1 MVRYE
6 VTSLKKTCLVGRV
19 LPLLKHHLKAGERN
33 SGLLVVGYSS
43 CPLRTLWTSAGLC
56 LHVGEILRLSWLQLV
71 GGGLS
76 VNLYLRLSVL
86 VLREHGG
93 VQGARVVLN
102 VWWWCRFGGWCRF
115 GACWLTDA
123 GLRLGKVARCGL
135 RLGSVAGRFLLL
147 LFPALL

>member
-33 SGLLVVGYSS
+33 SGLLGVGYSS

-56 LHVGEILRLSWLQLV
+56 LHVDKILRLSWLQLV

-76 VNLYLRLSVL
+76 VNLCLRLSVL
-86 VLREHGG
+86 VLRERGG

-102 VWWWCRFGGWCRF
+102 VWWLCRF

-123 GLRLGKVARCGL
+123 GLRLGKVAGCGL